1 MSGARLCVQLPPPWT
16 DLSRGLW
23 RAFQGLRI
31 SKKTFASHG
40 HLHMPW
46 VHAAC
51 QYSPREACRQV
62 LMPLPVGVLVF
73 GAVACP
79 VSPVL
84 QGVTPLLHLISPR

>member
-1 MSGARLCVQLPPPWT
+1 
-16 DLSRGLW
+16 
-23 RAFQGLRI
+23 
-31 SKKTFASHG
+31 
-40 HLHMPW
+40 MPW